1 MNNIGL
7 ILEGGGMRGVY
18 TAGVLDFFM
27 DKNLYFPYV
36 SGVSMGA
43 CNAASYVSKQRGRTK
58 SVTVDLADDSR
69 YISLKNFIKYKSIF
83 GMDFIFDEVPNK
95 LFPFDFNTFSNSAQK
110 LVIGTTDCLTGKE
123 VYFSHSS
130 SNDILDIIRASSSLP
145 FISEPVKIKNYTL
158 MDGGIADPIP
168 IKRSIED
175 GNTKNVLILTREAD
189 YIKNPF
195 KHNWI
200 LSKKYSQFKG
210 LCKAIL
216 NRHKL
221 YNETL
226 KYISHLENT
235 GKVFII
241 RPTFSPKV
249 KRIEKNKSR
258 LNALYLEG
266 YKDAEKNYDKLLQ
279 FLNSK

>member
-95 LFPFDFNTFSNSAQK
+95 LFPFDFNTFSNSTQK

-145 FISEPVKIKNYTL
+145 FISEPVKINNYTL

-175 GNTKNVLILTREAD
+175 GNAKNVLILTREAD

-200 LSKKYSQFKG
+200 LSKK
-210 LCKAIL
+210 IL
-216 NRHKL
+216 
-221 YNETL
+221 T
-226 KYISHLENT
+226 
-235 GKVFII
+235 V
-241 RPTFSPKV
+241 
-249 KRIEKNKSR
+249 
-258 LNALYLEG
+258 
-266 YKDAEKNYDKLLQ
+266 
-279 FLNSK
+279 

>member
-18 TAGVLDFFM
+18 TAGVLDYFM

-43 CNAASYVSKQRGRTK
+43 CNAASYISKQRGRTK
-58 SVTVDLADDSR
+58 SVTVDLANDSR
-69 YISLKNFIKYKSIF
+69 YISVKNFIKYKSIF

-95 LFPFDFNTFSNSAQK
+95 LVPFDFNTFSTSSQK
-110 LVIGTTDCLTGKE
+110 LVIGATDCFTGKE
-123 VYFSHSS
+123 VYFTNSS
-130 SNDILDIIRASSSLP
+130 SNEILNIIRASSSLP
-145 FISEPVKIKNYTL
+145 FISNPVKINNYIL

-168 IKRSIED
+168 VKKSISD
-175 GNTKNVLILTREAD
+175 GNTKNVLILTREPK
-189 YIKNPF
+189 YIKKPF
-195 KHNWI
+195 NHNWI
-200 LSKKYSQFKG
+200 LSKKYSNFKG
-210 LCKAIL
+210 LCSSIL
-216 NRHKL
+216 NRHRL

-226 KYISHLENT
+226 DYINDLEKQ

-241 RPTFSPKV
+241 RPSLPPNV

-258 LNALYLEG
+258 LNNLYLQG
-266 YKDAEKNYDKLLQ
+266 YKDAEKNYTNLLN
-279 FLNSK
+279 FLNS